1 MNRLEQAVILCG
13 GLGTRLR
20 PITDSVPKPMVP
32 VNGRPFLAYLIQ
44 QLRDQG
50 IRRIVL
56 LTGYRGGMI
65 REFFGDG
72 SAFGVEI
79 GYSEG
84 PAEWETGRRIWE
96 ARADLDPRFL
106 LLYSDNYVPFNLS
119 KLLAFH
125 GAKGSAISVL
135 LAAKANGNIR
145 VSPDGDVDLY
155 DPTRSAAGLTHVE
168 IGYMVVQ
175 RDEMLSLFSCPD
187 VSFSKLLEVLAAR
200 GALAGMICGDAYH
213 SISDIDRWKLA
224 ERYLEVKRVLLIDR
238 DGTINRRPPKGEY
251 TKDWTE
257 FQWIDETVQAMQAL
271 ADAGFRFIVL
281 SNQAGIARGMINADD
296 VTATNTRMMA
306 ELARLGINV
315 IDVYVCPHHWDDG
328 CACRKPAPGMFFQAS
343 RDHLLRLDRTI
354 YVGDDPRDARAAS
367 NAECLS
373 ILVGDERNTD
383 AGGGVRPALVAETM
397 LEAVP
402 WIVARFEE
410 WETNS

>member
-1 MNRLEQAVILCG
+1 MSQRIGVGIVGAGIGASHIDAYRELPDLYAVEALCDLDG
-13 GLGTRLR
+13 ERAGRVAAERG
-20 PITDSVPKPMVP
+20 VP
-32 VNGRPFLAYLIQ
+32 VVLTAYEELLA
-44 QLRDQG
+44 R
-50 IRRIVL
+50 
-56 LTGYRGGMI
+56 
-65 REFFGDG
+65 
-72 SAFGVEI
+72 
-79 GYSEG
+79 
-84 PAEWETGRRIWE
+84 
-96 ARADLDPRFL
+96 DLD
-106 LLYSDNYVPFNLS
+106 
-119 KLLAFH
+119 
-125 GAKGSAISVL
+125 
-135 LAAKANGNIR
+135 
-145 VSPDGDVDLY
+145 
-155 DPTRSAAGLTHVE
+155 
-168 IGYMVVQ
+168 
-175 RDEMLSLFSCPD
+175 
-187 VSFSKLLEVLAAR
+187 
-200 GALAGMICGDAYH
+200 
-213 SISDIDRWKLA
+213 
-224 ERYLEVKRVLLIDR
+224 LIDIC
-238 DGTINRRPPKGEY
+238 TPSNLHF
-251 TKDWTE
+251 T
-257 FQWIDETVQAMQAL
+257 QAMQAL